1 MRSSQKINENRV
13 KRESYPFKAS
23 YLFKPQVA
31 LGLTFNWGA
40 LMGYSAVTGE
50 MNLAV
55 QLPIYAA
62 SFFWTMAY
70 DTAYAFQDIDDDK
83 KLGLNTSADFR

>member
-1 MRSSQKINENRV
+1 
-13 KRESYPFKAS
+13 
-23 YLFKPQVA
+23 
-31 LGLTFNWGA
+31 
-40 LMGYSAVTGE
+40 MGYSAVTGE